1 MWDLPGPGVKPVSPA
16 LAGGFLTTDHP
27 HPQPRPCLIRI
38 NLALIPIHKDTDVW
52 NWFII
57 LPDSFLPHFHY
68 FIVSR
73 CSSGPYKLLN
83 NTHKALSRS
92 IIFVLFC
99 FVLFVL
105 VLWRATETYF
115 NLVLTRSPHPSLL
128 WISVTMLFFAFV
140 QQIDYVWQT
149 PASVLFSILKMLHW
163 PLTFILMTSWVQ
175 IPSSFSFPRS
185 PVFGNYLPCDIYSWR
200 TSAQGRRCFHLYDL
214 PPGPVE

>member
-1 MWDLPGPGVKPVSPA
+1 MFETDLSS
-16 LAGGFLTTDHP
+16 
-27 HPQPRPCLIRI
+27 CLIHFCLTFTISLFLAVPVGPTNSWIIPI
-38 NLALIPIHKDTDVW
+38 NLYHGL
-52 NWFII
+52 
-57 LPDSFLPHFHY
+57 
-68 FIVSR
+68 
-73 CSSGPYKLLN
+73 SS
-83 NTHKALSRS
+83 
-92 IIFVLFC
+92 LFC

-115 NLVLTRSPHPSLL
+115 NLVRTRSPHPSLL